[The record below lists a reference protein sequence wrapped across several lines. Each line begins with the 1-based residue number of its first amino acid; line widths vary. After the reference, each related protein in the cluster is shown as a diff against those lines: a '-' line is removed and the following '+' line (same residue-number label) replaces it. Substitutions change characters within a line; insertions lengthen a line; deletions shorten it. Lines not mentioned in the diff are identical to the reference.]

1 MARFV
6 VALSLSLF
14 AASLALAQNPPASD
28 PQALSFVAQSIVAM
42 TQGAAITDVTITGNA
57 TWIAGSDHET
67 GQLTLRAK
75 GVAESRIDLYL
86 SGGTRSEIR
95 NDTAGFPQGATV
107 GLDGT
112 LRPAALHNCWISPS
126 WFFPALSFLNA
137 TSDPTL
143 IFSYVGP
150 ETRGGIS
157 VQHLRVSRYLVGQH
171 APEIALTWRLSTMEI
186 YLDSTSLLPRAFLFT
201 VHPEVDALTDIA

>member
-28 PQALSFVAQSIVAM
+28 PQALSFVAQSIAAM

-75 GVAESRIDLYL
+75 GYAESRIDFNL
-86 SGGTRSEIR
+86 SSGTHSDIR
-95 NDTAGFPQGATV
+95 NDNGGLPQGAV
-107 GLDGT
+107 IRADGS
-112 LRPAALHNCWISPS
+112 LRPLPLHNCWINAS
-126 WFFPALSFLNA
+126 WFFPASSFLSV

-143 IFSYVGP
+143 IFSYVGQ
-150 ETRGGIS
+150 ENHEGTS
-157 VQHLRVSRYLVGQH
+157 VQHLRVSRYLTGQRTS
-171 APEIALTWRLSTMEI
+171 EIAL
-186 YLDSTSLLPRAFLFT
+186 PQ
-201 VHPEVDALTDIA
+201 